1 MAEPNYNEQKTSS
14 SA

>member
-1 MAEPNYNEQKTSS
+1 MAEPNYKEQKTSS